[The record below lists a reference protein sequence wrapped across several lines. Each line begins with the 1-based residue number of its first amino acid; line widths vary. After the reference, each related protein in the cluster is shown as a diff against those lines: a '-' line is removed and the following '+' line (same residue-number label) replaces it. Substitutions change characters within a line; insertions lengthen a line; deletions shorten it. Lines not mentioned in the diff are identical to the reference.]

1 MTSRMAAAP
10 TRRAVALVAAGA
22 LALSVVAACGG
33 GASPRP
39 TDPRQILTDAIRTT
53 ASVPTLKLH
62 AEVTSTFGG
71 GFGAQGGQMTM
82 ALDADVDVAS
92 RQFAGRA
99 TTRMP
104 VELTNGAAPAV
115 QVSDMIVTQAATFNR
130 NGQNGRWMKMGSA
143 GINGGPTN
151 AEIATMITNLLS
163 NPSVTLE
170 LAEAGPCSLGTCD
183 HVIAHV
189 DGAGISAALA
199 PLLGVPVDAVMGQA
213 IPTFDIDVLV
223 DQATSVISEL
233 RTQLSM
239 QGSGTA
245 LFLSISNPGQ
255 PVQIVAPP
263 PALTDDLGAGFGGWV
278 GDGFGGGQVTTILET
293 VGGEIAPAP
302 LPAESSEPVSS
313 VESPTP

>member
-1 MTSRMAAAP
+1 MTSPIAAAP

-33 GASPRP
+33 SASPRP

-104 VELTNGAAPAV
+104 AELTNGAV
-115 QVSDMIVTQAATFNR
+115 AATFNR
-130 NGQNGRWMKMGSA
+130 DGQNGRWMKMGSA

-170 LAEAGPCSLGTCD
+170 LAEAAPCSLGTCD

-213 IPTFDIDVLV
+213 IPTFDIDVLI

-263 PALTDDLGAGFGGWV
+263 PALTDDMGAGFGG
-278 GDGFGGGQVTTILET
+278 GFGGAFGGGQVTTILET